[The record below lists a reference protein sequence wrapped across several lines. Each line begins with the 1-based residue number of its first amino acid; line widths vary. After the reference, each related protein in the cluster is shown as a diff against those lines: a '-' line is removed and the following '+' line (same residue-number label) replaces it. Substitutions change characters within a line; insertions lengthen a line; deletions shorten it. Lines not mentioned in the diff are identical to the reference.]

1 MDIKDITGFGFVNEA
16 GVDALLTDEYVEQ
29 TDALC
34 ESIVQDVANAISD
47 PNNFDTIKTLNS
59 LIPDIMSANNQ
70 VSMIGTARLV
80 RSIQE
85 ASTTEEALEAV
96 VFAYAD
102 EVGLPPIYTKVKE

>member
-16 GVDALLTDEYVEQ
+16 GVDALLSDEYVEQ

-34 ESIVQDVANAISD
+34 DSIVQDVANAISD
-47 PNNFDTIKTLNS
+47 PNNFDTIKTLNG